1 MNESY
6 CFKETGLC
14 RWPSSSRVRKASQ
27 LRKLVSPILCAVEP
41 LERRLLLSSAPAAPT
56 GVLASNGTTPTDI
69 DVTWN
74 AVSGATSYQ
83 VWRNTSATTA
93 SATDINSNVS
103 GTSFDDTSVTVG
115 TTYFYWIVASN
126 GAGNSGYS
134 TIASATGGTMV
145 FGDTFGSAGV
155 TSAWGAFNATDP
167 NNPNVIYTNT
177 TPANSSSTNP
187 TTMQIVSDSQAT
199 DGQALAMSLTPAPGK
214 SGYYD
219 SAEICTEYDPSGAG
233 NSLEYGEIQARIK
246 IPGGNNSG
254 AIWPAFWLLG
264 DDITSVSW
272 PSCGEIDV
280 MENDG
285 SEPGTIFSTIHGPM
299 SNGTDYNGGAGV
311 GSSDTLSGGQDF
323 YSSYHLFAVNW
334 GPNSVTFSVDGQAFA
349 TLTPADLP
357 SGGSWVF
364 NGHPFYVILDVCE
377 GAPFAPGTITS
388 TQTMYVDY
396 VRAYSFPAPTG
407 MVASSATNSSPA
419 HVTWAAVDGA
429 TSYEVWRNSSSN
441 VSSAT
446 EIAGGVTGT
455 SYNDTSATSGANYYY
470 WTVAANASQTSG
482 FSASV
487 LTKLPCSVTL
497 PSPPS
502 NIPYDGTTDVTDW
515 VTPTVAG
522 VSGSPAP
529 TGTPTLVYY
538 SGTTPTGTPLS
549 SSPVYLGTYTVVANY
564 AGDNNYVSAQ
574 SAPVTFTINNPAG
587 LATSIGAQYTIT
599 WTAGLPTLDVSAGTV
614 TLSEDM
620 STTFA
625 NYALSIENGA
635 SVLLNSVQH
644 VGQLQING
652 TGSLNVQSYEVI
664 INYGSGSDPISTIAG
679 YIKSGYNGGAW
690 IGTGII
696 SAAARAPTNGLYYG
710 LGYADGKDRVV
721 SGLSSGQ
728 IEIKYTLLGDA
739 NLDGLVNGEDFTI
752 LASNFNQP
760 ATSWDQGDFNYDG
773 TVNGE
778 DFTLLAANF
787 NQSVSGASVAS
798 SAPVLDVPA
807 APAVAST
814 TPAVTTSTI
823 ESTANTTAA
832 PAASATAPKVTT
844 SRTSA
849 AKNTTA
855 APAVVSAPLTVP
867 SVTANSTAAA
877 SKALKSKPVSV
888 SKPVVSDTTNR
899 KPKAPAVTTYAAS
912 IVTVP
917 TSGATATPQNT
928 NNKDAKFLADR

>member
-1 MNESY
+1 
-6 CFKETGLC
+6 
-14 RWPSSSRVRKASQ
+14 VRKAIQ
-27 LRKLVSPILCAVEP
+27 FRKAVSRILCAVEP
-41 LERRLLLSSAPAAPT
+41 LESRLLLSSAPPAIPT

-74 AVSGATSYQ
+74 AASGATSYQ

-103 GTSFDDTSVTVG
+103 GTLFDDTSVTVG

-126 GAGNSGYS
+126 ETGNSGYS

-177 TPANSSSTNP
+177 TPANSNSNNP
-187 TTMQIVSDSQAT
+187 TTMQIATDSQAT
-199 DGQALAMSLTPAPGK
+199 NGQALAMSLTPAPGK
-214 SGYYD
+214 NGYYD

-264 DDITSVSW
+264 DNITSVSW
-272 PSCGEIDV
+272 PRCGEIDV

-285 SEPGTIFSTIHGPM
+285 ANPGTIFSTIHGPM
-299 SNGTDYNGGAGV
+299 SDGSDYNGGAGV

-334 GPNSVTFSVDGQAFA
+334 GPNSVTFSVDGKAFA
-349 TLTPADLP
+349 TLTPANLP
-357 SGGSWVF
+357 AGGSWVF

-407 MVASSATNSSPA
+407 MVASSATNSNPA
-419 HVTWAAVDGA
+419 HVTWAAVNGA

-446 EIAGGVTGT
+446 EINSDVTGT
-455 SYNDTSATSGANYYY
+455 AYNDTLATSGVNYYY

-487 LTKLPCSVTL
+487 LTKLPSSVTL

-502 NIPYDGTTDVTDW
+502 NIPYDGKTDVTNW
-515 VTPTVAG
+515 VTPTVTG
-522 VSGSPAP
+522 VNGSPAP
-529 TGTPTLVYY
+529 IGTTTLVYY

-549 SSPVYLGTYTVVANY
+549 SSPIYLGTYTVVANY
-564 AGDNNYVSAQ
+564 SGDNNYVPAQ

-587 LATSIGAQYTIT
+587 LTTSVGAQYTIT
-599 WTAGLPTLDVSAGTV
+599 WTGGLPTLDVSAGTV

-625 NYALSIENGA
+625 NYTLSIETGA
-635 SVLLNSVQH
+635 SVLLDSVQH
-644 VGQLQING
+644 VGQLHIVG
-652 TGSLNVQSYEVI
+652 TGSLNIQSYGVI
-664 INYGSGSDPISTIAG
+664 INYGSGSDPITSIAG
-679 YIKSGYNGGAW
+679 YIASGYNGADWNGP
-690 IGTGII
+690 GII
-696 SAAARAPTNGLYYG
+696 ATAARIPTNGLSYG
-710 LGYADGKDRVV
+710 VGYSDGNDNVV
-721 SGLSSGQ
+721 AGLPSGQ
-728 IEIKYTLLGDA
+728 IEVTYALLGDA
-739 NLDGLVNGEDFTI
+739 NLDSLVNGADFNI
-752 LASNFNQP
+752 LAANFNHGI
-760 ATSWDQGDFNYDG
+760 TGWDQGDFNYDG
-773 TVNGE
+773 LVNAA
-778 DFTLLAANF
+778 DFNDLAANF
-787 NQSVSGASVAS
+787 NQSASGASVAS
-798 SAPVLDVPA
+798 SAAVLA
-807 APAVAST
+807 APA
-814 TPAVTTSTI
+814 I
-823 ESTANTTAA
+823 
-832 PAASATAPKVTT
+832 
-844 SRTSA
+844 
-849 AKNTTA
+849 
-855 APAVVSAPLTVP
+855 PAVVSASP
-867 SVTANSTAAA
+867 SVAAVTTESTAPAPIA
-877 SKALKSKPVSV
+877 PKSKPLSV
-888 SKPVVSDTTNR
+888 SKAASDKTNWTR
-899 KPKAPAVTTYAAS
+899 KARPGSVYAA
-912 IVTVP
+912 TVITIP
-917 TSGATATPQNT
+917 SAGSADIPQNM
-928 NNKDAKFLADR
+928 NKDAKFLADR

>member
-1 MNESY
+1 
-6 CFKETGLC
+6 
-14 RWPSSSRVRKASQ
+14 
-27 LRKLVSPILCAVEP
+27 LCAVEP

-126 GAGNSGYS
+126 AGGNSGYS

-177 TPANSSSTNP
+177 TPPHSSSSNP
-187 TTMQIVSDSQAT
+187 TTMQIASDSQAT

-264 DDITSVSW
+264 DNITTVSW
-272 PSCGEIDV
+272 PTCGEIDV

-285 SEPGTIFSTIHGPM
+285 AEPGTIFSTLHGPM
-299 SNGTDYNGGAGV
+299 SNGSDYNGGAGV

-323 YSSYHLFAVNW
+323 YSSYHVFAVNW

-349 TLTPADLP
+349 TLTPANLP

-419 HVTWAAVDGA
+419 HVTWAAVNGA
-429 TSYEVWRNSSSN
+429 TSYELWRNSSSN

-446 EIAGGVTGT
+446 EIASQVTGT
-455 SYNDTSATSGANYYY
+455 SYNDTSATSGVNYYY
-470 WTVAANASQTSG
+470 WAVAANPSQTSG

-487 LTKLPCSVTL
+487 LTKLPSSVTL

-502 NIPYDGTTDVTDW
+502 NIPYDGETDVTNW
-515 VTPTVAG
+515 VIPTVTG

-529 TGTPTLVYY
+529 TGTTTLVYY
-538 SGTTPTGTPLS
+538 NGTTPTGTPLS

-564 AGDNNYVSAQ
+564 PGDNNYVPAQ

-587 LATSIGAQYTIT
+587 LTTSLGAQYTIT

-625 NYALSIENGA
+625 NYKLSIENGA

-644 VGQLQING
+644 VGQLQIIG
-652 TGSLNVQSYEVI
+652 AGSLNIQTYGVF
-664 INYGSGSDPISTIAG
+664 INYGIGSDPIALIAG
-679 YIKSGYNGGAW
+679 YIKSGYNGDAW
-690 IGTGII
+690 NGPGVI
-696 SAAARAPTNGLYYG
+696 STAAQTPSNGLLYG
-710 LGYADGKDRVV
+710 VGYADGKDNVV
-721 SGLSSGQ
+721 AGLPSGQ
-728 IEIKYTLLGDA
+728 IEVTYALLGDA
-739 NLDGLVNGEDFTI
+739 NLDDLVNAADFNI
-752 LASNFNQP
+752 LAANFNQSI
-760 ATSWDQGDFNYDG
+760 TGWDQGDFNYDG
-773 TVNGE
+773 LVNAA
-778 DFTLLAANF
+778 DFNELAANF
-787 NQSVSGASVAS
+787 NQGASGASVAS
-798 SAPVLDVPA
+798 PAAVLAAPA
-807 APAVAST
+807 APAAAVITPKVTIST
-814 TPAVTTSTI
+814 TSIAHNTTATPAVVL
-823 ESTANTTAA
+823 
-832 PAASATAPKVTT
+832 ATP
-844 SRTSA
+844 
-849 AKNTTA
+849 
-855 APAVVSAPLTVP
+855 TVATL
-867 SVTANSTAAA
+867 SVKSTAAA
-877 SKALKSKPVSV
+877 TTAPRSKPVSI
-888 SKPVVSDTTNR
+888 SKPVVSNTTNR
-899 KPKAPAVTTYAAS
+899 KPKASVVTSYAAS
-912 IVTVP
+912 VLTIP
-917 TSGATATPQNT
+917 TSGSTAIPQNT
-928 NNKDAKFLADR
+928 NNEDAEFLADR

>member
-1 MNESY
+1 M
-6 CFKETGLC
+6 
-14 RWPSSSRVRKASQ
+14 RKAIR
-27 LRKLVSPILCAVEP
+27 LRKLISRIACAVEP
-41 LERRLLLSSAPAAPT
+41 LERRLLLSPLAPT

-83 VWRNTSATTA
+83 VWRNTSATTG
-93 SATDINSNVS
+93 SATDIKPNAS

-177 TPANSSSTNP
+177 TPANSNSNNP
-187 TTMQIVSDSQAT
+187 TTMQIAGDSQAT
-199 DGQALAMSLTPAPGK
+199 DGQALAMSLTPAPGR

-264 DDITSVSW
+264 DNITSVSW
-272 PSCGEIDV
+272 PRCGEIDV

-285 SEPGTIFSTIHGPM
+285 AEPGTIFSTIHGPM
-299 SNGTDYNGGAGV
+299 SDGTDYNGGSGV

-334 GPNSVTFSVDGQAFA
+334 GPNSLTFSVDGKPFA

-419 HVTWAAVDGA
+419 HVTWAAVNGA

-446 EIAGGVTGT
+446 EITGAVTGT
-455 SYNDTSATSGANYYY
+455 SYNDTSAASGVNYYY

-482 FSASV
+482 FSAYV
-487 LTKLPCSVTL
+487 RTKLPSSVTL

-502 NIPYDGTTDVTDW
+502 NIPYDGKTDVTNW
-515 VTPTVAG
+515 VMPTVTG

-529 TGTPTLVYY
+529 TGTTTLVYY
-538 SGTTPTGTPLS
+538 NGTTPTGTPLS

-564 AGDNNYVSAQ
+564 PGDNNYVPAQ
-574 SAPVTFTINNPAG
+574 SVPVTFTINNPAG
-587 LATSIGAQYTIT
+587 LTTGIGAQYTIT
-599 WTAGLPTLDVSAGTV
+599 WTAGLPTLDVSAGAV
-614 TLSEDM
+614 TLSQDI

-625 NYALSIENGA
+625 NYTLSIESGA
-635 SVLLNSVQH
+635 GVLLNSVQH
-644 VGQLQING
+644 VGNLQIIG
-652 TGSLNVQSYEVI
+652 AGSLNVQSYGVF
-664 INYGSGSDPISTIAG
+664 INYGSGADPVSAIAG
-679 YIKSGYNGGAW
+679 YIKSGYNSAGWNGP
-690 IGTGII
+690 GII
-696 SAAARAPTNGLYYG
+696 STTAQTPTDGLSYG
-710 LGYADGKDRVV
+710 VGYADGADGVV
-721 SGLSSGQ
+721 SGLASGQ
-728 IEIKYTLLGDA
+728 VEIKYALLGDA
-739 NLDGLVNGEDFTI
+739 NLDGLVNAADFTI
-752 LASNFNQP
+752 LAANFNQP
-760 ATSWDQGDFNYDG
+760 VTGWDQGDFNYDG
-773 TVNGE
+773 LVNAA
-778 DFTLLAANF
+778 DFTDLSANF
-787 NQSVSGASVAS
+787 NQGASGASMAW
-798 SAPVLDVPA
+798 SAAVLA
-807 APAVAST
+807 APAVPTVVST
-814 TPAVTTSTI
+814 PPMVATVATNP
-823 ESTANTTAA
+823 TTAA
-832 PAASATAPKVTT
+832 PPASKPKPLIRDTRNGKPKPSAVTIYAASVVTVPPAG
-844 SRTSA
+844 S
-849 AKNTTA
+849 TA
-855 APAVVSAPLTVP
+855 APQKF
-867 SVTANSTAAA
+867 NQ
-877 SKALKSKPVSV
+877 
-888 SKPVVSDTTNR
+888 DDR
-899 KPKAPAVTTYAAS
+899 
-912 IVTVP
+912 
-917 TSGATATPQNT
+917 
-928 NNKDAKFLADR
+928 FLAWLLK